1 MRPSVVDS
9 DAGLLAL
16 GPSWEAL
23 WRSVPTATP
32 FQSPAW
38 QLSWWA
44 AFGTG
49 RPRVGVLR
57 GAAGELLGLLPLY
70 VLEEGG
76 TRKLLPIGVGVTD
89 YNDALIA
96 PGLPAEAAAALL
108 LRTVLANAPR
118 DGVASCDLAD
128 LPPEAAL
135 RTAAAPAGWR
145 EESWIA
151 DPCPVLLLPEDPAAL
166 RGPVPSRMLRK
177 LRMARHRADRV
188 GPWTAAA
195 AGQNEAMP
203 LWEILVR
210 LHQARWARRGEPGGV
225 LGDPRVLRFHRAAL
239 PMLTASGALRLYA
252 VRFGARVVAVCHAL
266 LAGPNRLLLYLSGF
280 DEAQAY
286 ESPGTLLLGAI
297 IEDAIAEGRRELHF
311 LRGGEAYKYA
321 WGGQDRMNVGR
332 RLLPSCCP

>member
-1 MRPSVVDS
+1 MRPDLVDS

-23 WRSVPTATP
+23 WRSVPTAMP

-57 GAAGELLGLLPLY
+57 GGAGELLGLLPLY

-89 YNDALIA
+89 YTDALIA
-96 PGLPAEAAAALL
+96 PGLPAKAAAASL
-108 LRTVLANAPR
+108 LRAVLANAPR
-118 DGVASCDLAD
+118 DGVTSCDLVD
-128 LPPEAAL
+128 LPPAAAL

-145 EESWIA
+145 EEGWTA
-151 DPCPVLLLPEDPAAL
+151 GPCPVLLLPEDPAAL

-177 LRMARHRADRV
+177 LRMARHRADRG

-195 AGQNEAMP
+195 AGHDEAMP

-239 PMLTASGALRLYA
+239 PMLAASGALRLYA
-252 VRFGARVVAVCHAL
+252 VRFGERVVAVCHAL
-266 LAGPNRLLLYLSGF
+266 LAGPDRLLLYLSGF
-280 DEAQAY
+280 DEARAY

-311 LRGGEAYKYA
+311 LRGGEAYKYD
-321 WGGQDRMNVGR
+321 WGGQDRMNIGR
-332 RLLPSCCP
+332 RLLPPGCP